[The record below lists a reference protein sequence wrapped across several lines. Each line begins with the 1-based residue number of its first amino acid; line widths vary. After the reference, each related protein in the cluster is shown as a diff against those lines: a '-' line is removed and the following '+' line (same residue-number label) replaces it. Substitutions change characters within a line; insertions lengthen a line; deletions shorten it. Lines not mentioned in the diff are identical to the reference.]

1 MFVVCVLFYHYSYV
15 HLKVLNLIT
24 NYSIFI
30 CDSKARDITLG
41 ILYGYKAV
49 IQVIALIFTFSI
61 RKVKIKG
68 LNDANY
74 IAIAVYVTSIVT
86 AVIIVSTYTLEDYI
100 NVYAAV
106 FSCGFIIGTTVILML
121 VFVPKVSDAS
131 CLVFIYFSFMCGI
144 RHWSWL
150 LRD

>member
-1 MFVVCVLFYHYSYV
+1 MIVTNFHWQVLEM
-15 HLKVLNLIT
+15 IT

-30 CDSKARDITLG
+30 CDSTALDITLG
-41 ILYGYKAV
+41 ILYGYKAAV
-49 IQVIALIFTFSI
+49 QVVALIFTFSI

-74 IAIAVYVTSIVT
+74 ISIAVYVTSIVT
-86 AVIIVSTYTLEDYI
+86 AVIIVSTYTLKDYI

-121 VFVPKVSDAS
+121 VFLPKVS
-131 CLVFIYFSFMCGI
+131 
-144 RHWSWL
+144 W
-150 LRD
+150 